1 MLRQYGTLLLLFC
14 LCAAL
19 RATDGGNAKGSRGTA
34 LGDDGLTGTGW
45 TGYLKITEPLTAA
58 ELAAKDLGGVT
69 CLDLSGISLPEGATA
84 FRHTPVEPNL
94 LIYVRS
100 EDANR
105 VPEAWR
111 FAVARAEN
119 GDARLLRPFE
129 LTDSAPLFI
138 PFPFAVSTGQLRYT
152 RRLIA
157 DGNWQTLCLPFDAD
171 AVEGQGQFE
180 AGKALGMDGEALAF
194 GETETIAGGAA
205 HILRT
210 VGTAATDGRLT
221 VTFSSK
227 ACTVSP
233 TLGYLYQGIWGTNYR
248 QMAVADAN
256 ESIYLLTADGSTFAH
271 AAAGS
276 TLAPFRCYLSLFE
289 PVGPQLV
296 IRFERNTAAALPPAI
311 FNKEYHG
318 SAQPIY
324 DLAGRRRTGT
334 ARRGEILIMKNMK
347 LVNK

>member
-19 RATDGGNAKGSRGTA
+19 QASDGGTKRSRGTTP
-34 LGDDGLTGTGW
+34 GDDGLTGTGW

-119 GDARLLRPFE
+119 GEARLLHSFE
-129 LTDSAPLFI
+129 LTDGAPLFI

-171 AVEGQGQFE
+171 AVEGQGLFE
-180 AGKALGMDGEALAF
+180 AGKALGMDGAALAF
-194 GETETIAGGAA
+194 GETQTISGGAA

-227 ACTVSP
+227 ACTVAP

-248 QMAVADAN
+248 QMSVSDAG

-271 AAAGS
+271 AAASS
-276 TLAPFRCYLSLFE
+276 TLAPFRCYLSLFK

-296 IRFERNTAAALPPAI
+296 IRFERNTAAALPHAI
-311 FNKEYHG
+311 VQPRGNGK
-318 SAQPIY
+318 AQPIY

>member
-1 MLRQYGTLLLLFC
+1 MQRHFGTLLLLFC

-19 RATDGGNAKGSRGTA
+19 RATDGGNAKGSRGTVS
-34 LGDDGLTGTGW
+34 GDGGLTGTEW
-45 TGYLKITEPLTAA
+45 TGYLKITEPLTAD

-69 CLDLSGISLPEGATA
+69 CLDLTGISLPEGATA
-84 FRHTPVEPNL
+84 FRHTPTEPNL

-119 GDARLLRPFE
+119 GEARLLRPFE
-129 LTDSAPLFI
+129 LTDGAPLFI

-152 RRLIA
+152 RHLIA

-171 AVEGQGQFE
+171 AVEGQGLFE

-227 ACTVSP
+227 ACTVAP

-296 IRFERNTAAALPPAI
+296 IRFERNTATTLPHAI
-311 FNKEYHG
+311 VQPKGNEK
-318 SAQPIY
+318 AQPIY

>member
-19 RATDGGNAKGSRGTA
+19 QASDGGTKRSRGTTP
-34 LGDDGLTGTGW
+34 GDDGLTGTGW
-45 TGYLKITEPLTAA
+45 TGYLKITEPLTAD

-119 GDARLLRPFE
+119 GEARLLHSFE
-129 LTDSAPLFI
+129 LTDGAPLFI

-171 AVEGQGQFE
+171 AVEGQGLFE
-180 AGKALGMDGEALAF
+180 AGKALGMDGAALAF
-194 GETETIAGGAA
+194 GETQTISGGAA

-227 ACTVSP
+227 ACTVAP

-248 QMAVADAN
+248 QMSVSDAN

-311 FNKEYHG
+311 LNKG
-318 SAQPIY
+318 NRGAAQPTY

>member
-19 RATDGGNAKGSRGTA
+19 QASDGGTKRSRGTA
-34 LGDDGLTGTGW
+34 PGDDGLTGTGW
-45 TGYLKITEPLTAA
+45 TGYLKITEPLTAD

-69 CLDLSGISLPEGATA
+69 CLDLTGISLPEGATA

-100 EDANR
+100 EDAGR

-111 FAVARAEN
+111 FAVVRAEN
-119 GDARLLRPFE
+119 GEARLLRPFE
-129 LTDSAPLFI
+129 LTDGAPLFI

-171 AVEGQGQFE
+171 AVEGQGLFE
-180 AGKALGMDGEALAF
+180 AGKALGMDGAALAF

-210 VGTAATDGRLT
+210 VGTAPADGRIT

-227 ACTVSP
+227 ACTVAP
-233 TLGYLYQGIWGTNYR
+233 TLGNLYQGIWGTNYR
-248 QMAVADAN
+248 QLAVADAN

-276 TLAPFRCYLSLFE
+276 TLAPFRCYISLFE

-296 IRFERNTAAALPPAI
+296 IRFERNTATALPHAI
-311 FNKEYHG
+311 VQPKGNEK
-318 SAQPIY
+318 AQPIY

>member
-14 LCAAL
+14 LCATL
-19 RATDGGNAKGSRGTA
+19 RATDGGNAKGSRGTVS
-34 LGDDGLTGTGW
+34 GDGGLTGTGW
-45 TGYLKITEPLTAA
+45 TGYLKITEPLTAD

-100 EDANR
+100 EDAGR

-119 GDARLLRPFE
+119 GEARLLHSFE
-129 LTDSAPLFI
+129 LTDGAPLFI

-171 AVEGQGQFE
+171 AVEGQGPFE

-194 GETETIAGGAA
+194 GETQTISGGAA

-221 VTFSSK
+221 VTFSSR

-276 TLAPFRCYLSLFE
+276 RLAPFRCYLSLFE

-296 IRFERNTAAALPPAI
+296 IRFERNTAAALPPALALPKG
-311 FNKEYHG
+311 NEE
-318 SAQPIY
+318 AEPIY

>member
-19 RATDGGNAKGSRGTA
+19 QASDGGTKRSRGTTP
-34 LGDDGLTGTGW
+34 GDDGLTGTGW
-45 TGYLKITEPLTAA
+45 TGYLKITEPLTAD

-100 EDANR
+100 EDAGR

-111 FAVARAEN
+111 FAVVRAEN
-119 GDARLLRPFE
+119 GEARLLHSFE
-129 LTDSAPLFI
+129 LTDGAPLFI

-171 AVEGQGQFE
+171 AVEGQGLFE
-180 AGKALGMDGEALAF
+180 AGKALGMDGAALAF
-194 GETETIAGGAA
+194 GETQTITGGAA

-227 ACTVSP
+227 ACTVAP

-296 IRFERNTAAALPPAI
+296 IRFERNTAAALPHAI
-311 FNKEYHG
+311 VQPKGNEK
-318 SAQPIY
+318 AQPIY

>member
-1 MLRQYGTLLLLFC
+1 MQRHFGTLLLLFC

-19 RATDGGNAKGSRGTA
+19 RATDGGNAKGSRGTVS
-34 LGDDGLTGTGW
+34 GDGGLTGTGW
-45 TGYLKITEPLTAA
+45 TGYLKITEPLTAD

-69 CLDLSGISLPEGATA
+69 CIDLTGISLPEGATA

-100 EDANR
+100 EDAGR

-119 GDARLLRPFE
+119 GEARLLHSFE
-129 LTDSAPLFI
+129 LTDGAPLFI

-171 AVEGQGQFE
+171 AVEGQGLFE
-180 AGKALGMDGEALAF
+180 AGKALGMDSEALAF

-210 VGTAATDGRLT
+210 VGTASADGRLT
-221 VTFSSK
+221 VTFSSR

-248 QMAVADAN
+248 QMAVANAN

-296 IRFERNTAAALPPAI
+296 IRFERNTAAALPHAI
-311 FNKEYHG
+311 LNKGNHG

-334 ARRGEILIMKNMK
+334 ARRGEIVILSKNK
-347 LVNK
+347 IIW

>member
-19 RATDGGNAKGSRGTA
+19 QASDGGTKRSRGTTP
-34 LGDDGLTGTGW
+34 GDDGLTGTGW
-45 TGYLKITEPLTAA
+45 TGYLKITEPLTAD

-119 GDARLLRPFE
+119 GEARLLHSFE
-129 LTDSAPLFI
+129 LTDGAPLFI

-171 AVEGQGQFE
+171 AVEGQGLFE

-194 GETETIAGGAA
+194 GETQTITGGAA

-227 ACTVSP
+227 ACTVAP

-248 QMAVADAN
+248 QMSVSDAG

-296 IRFERNTAAALPPAI
+296 IRFERNTAAALPHAI
-311 FNKEYHG
+311 ALPKGNEKAE
-318 SAQPIY
+318 PIY

>member
-19 RATDGGNAKGSRGTA
+19 QASDGDTKRSRGTA
-34 LGDDGLTGTGW
+34 PGDDGLTGTGW
-45 TGYLKITEPLTAA
+45 TGYLKITEPLTAD

-100 EDANR
+100 EDAGR

-111 FAVARAEN
+111 FAVVRAEN
-119 GDARLLRPFE
+119 GEARLLRPFE
-129 LTDSAPLFI
+129 LTDGAPLFI

-171 AVEGQGQFE
+171 AVEGQGLFE
-180 AGKALGMDGEALAF
+180 AGKALGMDGAALAF

-227 ACTVSP
+227 ACTVAP

-248 QMAVADAN
+248 QMSVSDAN

-311 FNKEYHG
+311 LNKG
-318 SAQPIY
+318 NRGAAQPTY
-324 DLAGRRRTGT
+324 DLDGRRRTGT

>member
-1 MLRQYGTLLLLFC
+1 MLRQFSTLLLLFC

-19 RATDGGNAKGSRGTA
+19 QASDGGTKRSRGTA
-34 LGDDGLTGTGW
+34 PGDDGLTGTEW
-45 TGYLKITEPLTAA
+45 TGYLKITEPLTAD

-100 EDANR
+100 EDAGR

-111 FAVARAEN
+111 FAVVRAEN
-119 GDARLLRPFE
+119 GEARLLHSFE
-129 LTDSAPLFI
+129 LTDGAPLFI
-138 PFPFAVSTGQLRYT
+138 PFPFVVSTGQLRYT

-171 AVEGQGQFE
+171 AVEGQGLFE
-180 AGKALGMDGEALAF
+180 AGKALGMDGESLAF
-194 GETETIAGGAA
+194 GETQTIAGGAA

-227 ACTVSP
+227 ACTVAP

-311 FNKEYHG
+311 VQPRGNGK
-318 SAQPIY
+318 AQPTY

>member
-19 RATDGGNAKGSRGTA
+19 QASDGGTKRSRGTTP
-34 LGDDGLTGTGW
+34 GDDGLTGTGW
-45 TGYLKITEPLTAA
+45 TGYLKITEPLTAD

-119 GDARLLRPFE
+119 GEARLLHSFE
-129 LTDSAPLFI
+129 LTDGAPLFI

-171 AVEGQGQFE
+171 AVEGQGPFE
-180 AGKALGMDGEALAF
+180 AGKALGMDGAALAF

-227 ACTVSP
+227 ACTVAP

-248 QMAVADAN
+248 QMSVSDAG

-311 FNKEYHG
+311 VQPKGNEKAE
-318 SAQPIY
+318 PIY

-334 ARRGEILIMKNMK
+334 ARRGEIVILSKNK
-347 LVNK
+347 IIW

>member
-19 RATDGGNAKGSRGTA
+19 QASDGGTKRSRGTVS
-34 LGDDGLTGTGW
+34 GDGGLTGTEW
-45 TGYLKITEPLTAA
+45 TGYLKITEPLTAD

-69 CLDLSGISLPEGATA
+69 CLDLTGISLPEGATA
-84 FRHTPVEPNL
+84 FRHTPTEPNL

-119 GDARLLRPFE
+119 GEARLLHSFE
-129 LTDSAPLFI
+129 LTDGAPLFI

-171 AVEGQGQFE
+171 AVEGQGLFE
-180 AGKALGMDGEALAF
+180 AGKALGMDGAALAF
-194 GETETIAGGAA
+194 GETQTISGGAA

-227 ACTVSP
+227 ACTVAP

-296 IRFERNTAAALPPAI
+296 IRFERNTAAALPHAI
-311 FNKEYHG
+311 LNKGNHG

-334 ARRGEILIMKNMK
+334 ARRGEIVILSKNK
-347 LVNK
+347 IIW

>member
-19 RATDGGNAKGSRGTA
+19 QASDGDTKRSRGTA
-34 LGDDGLTGTGW
+34 PGDDGLTGTGW
-45 TGYLKITEPLTAA
+45 TGYLKITEPLTAD

-100 EDANR
+100 EDAGR

-111 FAVARAEN
+111 FAVVRAEN
-119 GDARLLRPFE
+119 GEARLLRPFE
-129 LTDSAPLFI
+129 LTDGAPLFI

-171 AVEGQGQFE
+171 AVEGQGLFE
-180 AGKALGMDGEALAF
+180 AGKALGMDGAALAF

-227 ACTVSP
+227 ACTVAP

-248 QMAVADAN
+248 QMAVADAG

-296 IRFERNTAAALPPAI
+296 IRFERNTAAALPHAI
-311 FNKEYHG
+311 VQPRGNGK
-318 SAQPIY
+318 AQPIY

>member
-19 RATDGGNAKGSRGTA
+19 QASDGGTKRSRGTTP
-34 LGDDGLTGTGW
+34 GDDGLTGTGW
-45 TGYLKITEPLTAA
+45 TGYLKITEPLTAD

-100 EDANR
+100 EDAGR

-119 GDARLLRPFE
+119 GEARLLHSFE

-171 AVEGQGQFE
+171 AVEGQGLFE

-296 IRFERNTAAALPPAI
+296 IRFERNTAAALPHAI
-311 FNKEYHG
+311 VQPKGNEK
-318 SAQPIY
+318 AQPIY

-334 ARRGEILIMKNMK
+334 ARRGEILIMENMK

>member
-1 MLRQYGTLLLLFC
+1 MLRQFGTLLLLFC

-19 RATDGGNAKGSRGTA
+19 QASDGGTKRSRGTGP
-34 LGDDGLTGTGW
+34 GDDGLTGTEW
-45 TGYLKITEPLTAA
+45 TGYLKITEPLTAV
-58 ELAAKDLGGVT
+58 ELAAIDLGGVT

-100 EDANR
+100 EDAGR
-105 VPEAWR
+105 VPESWR

-119 GDARLLRPFE
+119 GDARLLHSFE

-171 AVEGQGQFE
+171 AVEGLGQFE

-194 GETETIAGGAA
+194 GETQTISGGAA

-210 VGTAATDGRLT
+210 VGTAPADGRLA
-221 VTFSSK
+221 VAFSSR
-227 ACTVSP
+227 ACTASP
-233 TLGYLYQGIWGTNYR
+233 TLGHLYQGVWGTNYR

-276 TLAPFRCYLSLFE
+276 TLSPFRCYLSLFE
-289 PVGPQLV
+289 PAGPQLI

-324 DLAGRRRTGT
+324 DLSGRRRTGT
-334 ARRGEILIMKNMK
+334 ARRGEIVILSKNK
-347 LVNK
+347 IIW

>member
-19 RATDGGNAKGSRGTA
+19 QASDGDTKRSRGTA
-34 LGDDGLTGTGW
+34 PGDDGLTGTGW
-45 TGYLKITEPLTAA
+45 TGYLKITEPLTAD

-100 EDANR
+100 EDAGR

-111 FAVARAEN
+111 FAVVRAEN
-119 GDARLLRPFE
+119 GEARLLRPFE
-129 LTDSAPLFI
+129 LTDGAPLFI

-171 AVEGQGQFE
+171 AVEGQGLFE
-180 AGKALGMDGEALAF
+180 AGKALGMDGESLAL
-194 GETETIAGGAA
+194 GETQTITGGAA

-227 ACTVSP
+227 ACTVAP

-311 FNKEYHG
+311 LNKG
-318 SAQPIY
+318 NRGAAQPTY

>member
-1 MLRQYGTLLLLFC
+1 MQRHFGTLLLLFC

-19 RATDGGNAKGSRGTA
+19 RATDGGNAKRSRGTVS
-34 LGDDGLTGTGW
+34 GDGGLTGTEW
-45 TGYLKITEPLTAA
+45 TGYLKITEPLTAD
-58 ELAAKDLGGVT
+58 ELAAIDLSGVT

-119 GDARLLRPFE
+119 GEARLLHSFE
-129 LTDSAPLFI
+129 LTEGAPLFI

-171 AVEGQGQFE
+171 AVEGQGLFE
-180 AGKALGMDGEALAF
+180 AGKALGMDGESLAF
-194 GETETIAGGAA
+194 GETQTITGGAA

-334 ARRGEILIMKNMK
+334 ARRGEIVILSKNK
-347 LVNK
+347 IIW

>member
-1 MLRQYGTLLLLFC
+1 MQRHVGTLLLLFC

-19 RATDGGNAKGSRGTA
+19 RATDGGNAKGSRGTVS
-34 LGDDGLTGTGW
+34 GDGGLTGTEW

-58 ELAAKDLGGVT
+58 ELAAIDLGGVT
-69 CLDLSGISLPEGATA
+69 CLDLTGISLPEGATA

-100 EDANR
+100 EDAGR

-119 GDARLLRPFE
+119 GDARLLHSFE
-129 LTDSAPLFI
+129 LTDGAPLFI

-171 AVEGQGQFE
+171 AVEGQGPFE

-221 VTFSSK
+221 VTFSSR

-233 TLGYLYQGIWGTNYR
+233 TLGYLYQDIWGTNYR
-248 QMAVADAN
+248 QMSVSDAG

-271 AAAGS
+271 AAASS

-296 IRFERNTAAALPPAI
+296 IRFERNTAAALPHAI
-311 FNKEYHG
+311 ALPRGNEKAE
-318 SAQPIY
+318 PIY

>member
-1 MLRQYGTLLLLFC
+1 MQRHFGTLLLLFC

-19 RATDGGNAKGSRGTA
+19 QASDGGTKRSRGTA
-34 LGDDGLTGTGW
+34 PGDDGLTGTGW

-100 EDANR
+100 EDAGR

-111 FAVARAEN
+111 FAVVRAEN
-119 GDARLLRPFE
+119 GEARLLRPFE
-129 LTDSAPLFI
+129 LTDGAPLFI

-171 AVEGQGQFE
+171 AVEGQGLFE
-180 AGKALGMDGEALAF
+180 AGKALGMDGESLAF
-194 GETETIAGGAA
+194 GETQTITGGAA

-227 ACTVSP
+227 ACTVAP

-296 IRFERNTAAALPPAI
+296 IRFERNTAAALPHAI
-311 FNKEYHG
+311 VQPRGNGK
-318 SAQPIY
+318 AQPIY

-334 ARRGEILIMKNMK
+334 ARRGEIVILSKNK
-347 LVNK
+347 IIW